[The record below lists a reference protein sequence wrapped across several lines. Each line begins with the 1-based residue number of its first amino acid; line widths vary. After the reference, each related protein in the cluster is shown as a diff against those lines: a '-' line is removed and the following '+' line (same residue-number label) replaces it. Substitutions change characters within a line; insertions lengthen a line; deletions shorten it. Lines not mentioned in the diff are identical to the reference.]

1 MTTAD
6 IESPAVPAPL
16 AERLADPQ
24 VAGAL
29 ATLLDHADLLA
40 VLVEGLDQFVGRS
53 EVIGDSL
60 ISGIQELRGPDG
72 PAAAAATVDLAGV
85 ASAGVQ
91 MASILPKA
99 APGMVEAVE
108 SGAVD
113 KLFATAVVSAEAL
126 PQVQV
131 LARAFVKGS
140 DEFARRPIE
149 VGGPVSLLRL
159 LRDPD
164 VSRALSF
171 FATVAKAVGKELADP
186 TP

>member
-1 MTTAD
+1 MTTDTAA
-6 IESPAVPAPL
+6 STVPAPL

-40 VLVEGLDQFVGRS
+40 ILVEGLDQFVGRS

-72 PAAAAATVDLAGV
+72 PAASSPVDLAAV

-91 MASILPKA
+91 LAAILPKA

-113 KLFATAVVSAEAL
+113 KLFATAVVSEAAL

-131 LARAFVKGS
+131 LARAFVTGS
-140 DEFARRPIE
+140 EEFARRPVE
-149 VGGPVSLLRL
+149 VGGPVSLVRL

-164 VSRALSF
+164 ISRALGF
-171 FATVAKAVGKELADP
+171 FATVAKAVGRELADP

>member
-1 MTTAD
+1 MTAAD
-6 IESPAVPAPL
+6 IETSTVAAPL

-72 PAAAAATVDLAGV
+72 PSADAAVDLAAV
-85 ASAGVQ
+85 AGAGMQ

-113 KLFATAVVSAEAL
+113 KLFATAIVSAEAL
-126 PQVQV
+126 PQVNV
-131 LARAFVKGS
+131 LARAFVAGS
-140 DEFARRPIE
+140 EEFDRSPLE
-149 VGGPVSLLRL
+149 VGGPVSLVRL

-164 VSRALSF
+164 INRALSY
-171 FATVAKAVGKELADP
+171 FATVAKAVGRELAHP
-186 TP
+186 TT